1 MKIKKL
7 FTSLALTAV
16 IAAFITPN
24 VMAAE
29 KSNQIFR
36 DEMIVTPY
44 WDHTTEVEPTISF
57 SSNKYSGYILGNSNV
72 TKISMTVVLLVKN
85 SNGTYSEVSRIST
98 TSNTNTAF
106 KSNTY
111 SYTKGKTYKLTVYG
125 TVYEGSDYESVE
137 NSIISTY

>member
-36 DEMIVTPY
+36 DEIIVTPY
-44 WDHTTEVEPTISF
+44 WYHTTEVEPTISF

-85 SNGTYSEVSRIST
+85 SNGTYSEVSRTST
-98 TSNTNTAF
+98 TSNANTAF
-106 KSNTY
+106 KSNIY